1 MHNLNKTVLSLSI
14 YTAFLAY
21 ALSNDWLYIP
31 AGCMFVASIL
41 SEIGGRLLDNRKL
54 PIRPLVEIEEKKAE
68 VEEFAV
74 GNAPDGAKGLSKQE
88 SSRRRADSQWLAVGP
103 APPQAAEA
111 RVRPRRWPASWI

>member
-54 PIRPLVEIEEKKAE
+54 PIRTLVEIEEKKAE
-68 VEEFAV
+68 VEEEEKVQVKTFKIQKDDSEFNEQKKALV
-74 GNAPDGAKGLSKQE
+74 KKAMDNGYKLIREEFIPEELKQ
-88 SSRRRADSQWLAVGP
+88 
-103 APPQAAEA
+103 
-111 RVRPRRWPASWI
+111 

>member
-21 ALSNDWLYIP
+21 VLNNDWLYIP

-54 PIRPLVEIEEKKAE
+54 PIRTLVEIEEKREE
-68 VEEFAV
+68 VEEEKVQVKTFKIQKDDSEFNEQKKALV
-74 GNAPDGAKGLSKQE
+74 KKAMDNGYKLIREEFIPEELKQ
-88 SSRRRADSQWLAVGP
+88 
-103 APPQAAEA
+103 
-111 RVRPRRWPASWI
+111 